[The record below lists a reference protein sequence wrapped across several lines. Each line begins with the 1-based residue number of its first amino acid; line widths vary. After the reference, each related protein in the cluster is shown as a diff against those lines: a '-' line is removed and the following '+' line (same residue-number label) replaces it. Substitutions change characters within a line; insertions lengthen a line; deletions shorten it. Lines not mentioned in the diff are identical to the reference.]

1 MVSLS
6 NYFLFPE
13 KIGKIQE
20 KKMISEAK
28 KIELAQWLLDPD
40 NPPSR
45 EAMAGEADEL
55 AALEQ
60 RLQRA
65 NLSKVYQE
73 IELPLVDVLE
83 EMHQVGIKVDPE
95 YLKKLSKDLDKEIVG
110 LVKDIYK
117 QAGGE
122 LNLNSPKQLSAIL
135 FEKLQISPEGIP
147 RKKTGAY
154 STDAETLNLIK
165 DRHPIVAP
173 ILKYRE
179 LYKLQS
185 TYVLPLQELT
195 GKDGRIHTTFVQTG
209 TGTGRLSSKEPN
221 LQNIPTTTEWGKKIR
236 GAFIADKGNSLV
248 SLDYSQI
255 ELRVLASVA
264 GDPAMIEA
272 FKKGID
278 IHKVTASNVFNVP
291 LEKVTPEMRS
301 LAKTLNFG
309 VIYGMGPNA
318 FAQTGNISVEEAKKF
333 IAEYFSDFASVKGW
347 QEDMIRRAKKDKYVE
362 NLNGRRRLV
371 PGITHPNRRF
381 SSEAERMVTNMPI
394 QGLAADIIKLAMIKC
409 DELIHKKKWQN
420 KVRLLLS
427 IHDELIFEVDDKIVE
442 EVLPEIKKV
451 MESAYKLRNVELKV
465 DSAVGKKWA
474 DL

>member
-1 MVSLS
+1 MV
-6 NYFLFPE
+6 
-13 KIGKIQE
+13 
-20 KKMISEAK
+20 SEAK
-28 KIELAQWLLDPD
+28 KIEVAQWFLYPDRKMGMPLDWPT
-40 NPPSR
+40 
-45 EAMAGEADEL
+45 
-55 AALEQ
+55 LEKNL
-60 RLQRA
+60 RLA
-65 NLSKVYQE
+65 NLGKIFDE
-73 IELPLVDVLE
+73 IELPLVSVLE
-83 EMHQVGIKVDPE
+83 EMHEVGIKVDFD
-95 YLKKLSKDLDKEIVG
+95 YLKKLSKDLDTEITKLVKEI
-110 LVKDIYK
+110 YE
-117 QAGGE
+117 QAGEE
-122 LNLNSPKQLSAIL
+122 LNLNSPKQLSGLL
-135 FEKLQISPEGIP
+135 FEKLGINPEGIP

-173 ILKYRE
+173 MLKYRE

-195 GKDGRIHTTFVQTG
+195 AKDGRIHTTFVQTG
-209 TGTGRLSSKEPN
+209 TGTGRLSSKDPN

-236 GAFIADKGNSLV
+236 GAFIAEKENSLI

-272 FKKGID
+272 FKKGTD
-278 IHKVTASNVFNVP
+278 IHKLTASNVFNVP
-291 LEKVTPEMRS
+291 LEKVTSEMRS

-347 QEDMIRRAKKDKYVE
+347 QEDMIRRAKKDKFVE

-381 SSEAERMVTNMPI
+381 SSEAERVVTNMPI

-409 DELIHKKKWQN
+409 DDLIHRKKWQN

-427 IHDELIFEVDDKIVE
+427 IHDELIFEVDDKMVE

-451 MESAYKLRNVELKV
+451 MEGAYKLQSVELKV
-465 DSAVGKKWA
+465 DSAVSKSWSG
-474 DL
+474 L